1 VLKKSRAK
9 QNHLSRLVKGK
20 MLQTDCLHT
29 AARAMVSSTA
39 LACGLTQYFGY
50 VILSTI
56 IERVYYVRGAS
67 TGTTSTSSTLNN
79 HARKIQREVQA
90 RGTTR
95 TSAAAPWGFPLYQ
108 LCTRASL
115 VHGSEEHA
123 RHRVFASINLLVSSC
138 FAACVGESVA
148 QRYSTLRAFG
158 SYAST
163 KSYTVDFVFGWFKA
177 MALQSV
183 VEYYWHVWMHSKA
196 MYKRV
201 HKIHH
206 TYKAPSVWCDL
217 CIHPIEA
224 FGYYCILYSPGF
236 VVSMP
241 IGAFVLYMAVNGVCG
256 VLDHCG
262 IKLRVPFVYDTQ
274 FHDLHHKYF
283 EVNYA
288 FPFDFMDRIHGTYR
302 APDSPKTG

>member
-1 VLKKSRAK
+1 
-9 QNHLSRLVKGK
+9 
-20 MLQTDCLHT
+20 
-29 AARAMVSSTA
+29 MVSSTA
-39 LACGLTQYFGY
+39 IACGLTQYFGY
-50 VILSTI
+50 IMLSTV
-56 IERVYYVRGAS
+56 IERLYYVRDAS
-67 TGTTSTSSTLNN
+67 NASISNN
-79 HARKIQREVQA
+79 HTRKIQRNVQA

-108 LCTRASL
+108 LCTRAS
-115 VHGSEEHA
+115 VARGSEEHA
-123 RHRVFASINLLVSSC
+123 RHRVFASINLLVSAA

-148 QRYSTLRAFG
+148 RRNFSTLRAFAT
-158 SYAST
+158 YAST
-163 KSYTVDFVFGWFKA
+163 KSYSLDLVLGWFKA

-224 FGYYCILYSPGF
+224 FGYYCILYSPAF

-241 IGAFVLYMAVNGVCG
+241 IGAFVSYMAVNGLCG

-262 IKLRVPFVYDTQ
+262 IEFAIPFVYDTR

-302 APDSPKTG
+302 APELSKAE